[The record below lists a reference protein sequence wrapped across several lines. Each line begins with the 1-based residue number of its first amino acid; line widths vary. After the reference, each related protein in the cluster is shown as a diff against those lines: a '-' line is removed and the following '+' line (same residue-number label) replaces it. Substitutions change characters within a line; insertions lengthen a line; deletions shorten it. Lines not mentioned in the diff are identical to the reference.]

1 MAGERQDGRWVI
13 HPSLWFDAVCLI
25 PLLAGLPFYT
35 SRHEQDARWWQ
46 ERFSSIA
53 GQQARGGVSVL
64 RHEIADRAVRP
75 LPAFLA
81 LWTSPAAASSDRA
94 AECLDGLIAAVADPE
109 LLVSAMR
116 ETSPRWNEADDRLFR
131 SVRPALLAV
140 LEGLRAAGLADWW
153 TEHAEDDLS
162 WRCDELRESFAAYD
176 LVPLVE
182 HHTGVSFD
190 ARAVELCVL
199 RWAAPHGIRVTGTRF
214 LTDIRY
220 DANRVLNIA
229 VHELLHPPWPKDHPV
244 KGRLDALAADPFLA
258 ARFAGRDPAAGY
270 NTWASN
276 AEEDAAQALDQ
287 FFNTQLGRNT
297 RGDPVTRWTTADG
310 GMHVLALLLYDTVRR
325 DSSWLFRL
333 DDLGAGHCRLI
344 ERARTAIIADNDTV
358 TGKLISTP
366 PGAAALSLGDFVM
379 AHRHM
384 QGIRRR
390 AEAQWRAIARSGA
403 GPPPL

>member
-1 MAGERQDGRWVI
+1 VAGERQDGGWVVR
-13 HPSLWFDAVCLI
+13 PSLWFDAVCLI

-46 ERFSSIA
+46 ERFSSVA
-53 GQQARGGVSVL
+53 GQQARDGVSVL
-64 RHEIADRAVRP
+64 RHQVADRAVKP

-81 LWTSPAAASSDRA
+81 LWTSPAAASAAGA
-94 AECLDGLIAAVADPE
+94 AECLNGLIAAVADPE

-116 ETSPRWNEADDRLFR
+116 ETSPHWNEADGRLFR

-140 LEGLRAAGLADWW
+140 LEGLRAAGLAGWW

-162 WRCDELRESFAAYD
+162 RRCDELRESFAAYD

-182 HHTGVSFD
+182 HHTGVVFD
-190 ARAVELCVL
+190 ARAVELYVL

-220 DANRVLNIA
+220 DADRVLNIA

-244 KGRLDALAADPFLA
+244 TGRLDALAADPFLA

-270 NTWASN
+270 NTWASY

-287 FFNTQLGRNT
+287 FLNTQLGRNT
-297 RGDPVTRWTTADG
+297 RGDPVTRWTTADD
-310 GMHVLALLLYDTVRR
+310 GMHVLALLLYDTLRR
-325 DSSWLFRL
+325 GGFDPAVGSYADFL
-333 DDLGAGHCRLI
+333 
-344 ERARTAIIADNDTV
+344 AR
-358 TGKLISTP
+358 
-366 PGAAALSLGDFVM
+366 ALSDGTTWPHDLK
-379 AHRHM
+379 
-384 QGIRRR
+384 
-390 AEAQWRAIARSGA
+390 ARYLELTATGYS
-403 GPPPL
+403 

>member
-1 MAGERQDGRWVI
+1 MADEREEARWVV

-35 SRHEQDARWWQ
+35 SRHEHDARWWQ
-46 ERFSSIA
+46 ERFASTA
-53 GQQARGGVSVL
+53 GQQARDGVSVL
-64 RHEIADRAVRP
+64 REEVADLAVKP

-81 LWTSPAAASSDRA
+81 LWTSPAAGPSGEA
-94 AECLDGLIAAVADPE
+94 AEGLDGLIAAVAEPE

-116 ETSPRWNEADDRLFR
+116 DTSARWNEADDRLFR

-140 LEGLRAAGLADWW
+140 LEGLRAAGLASWW
-153 TEHAEDDLS
+153 AEHAADDLS
-162 WRCDELRESFAAYD
+162 RRCEELRQSFAGYD

-182 HHTGVSFD
+182 QHTGVSFD
-190 ARAVELCVL
+190 IRAVELCVL

-220 DANRVLNIA
+220 DADRVLNIA

-270 NTWASN
+270 NTWASY

-287 FFNTQLGRNT
+287 FLNTQLGRNT
-297 RGDPVTRWTTADG
+297 RGDPATRWTTADD
-310 GMHVLALLLYDTVRR
+310 GMHVLALLLYDTLRR
-325 DSSWLFRL
+325 GGYDPA
-333 DDLGAGHCRLI
+333 AGRY
-344 ERARTAIIADNDTV
+344 ADFLAD
-358 TGKLISTP
+358 
-366 PGAAALSLGDFVM
+366 ALSDPDTWPRDLEARYLELSATPGLALCVPGRP
-379 AHRHM
+379 RHEPKARP
-384 QGIRRR
+384 I
-390 AEAQWRAIARSGA
+390 AQCHPA
-403 GPPPL
+403 

>member
-1 MAGERQDGRWVI
+1 MAGERQESRWVI
-13 HPSLWFDAVCLI
+13 RPSLWFDAVCLI

-46 ERFSSIA
+46 ERFVSVA
-53 GQQARGGVSVL
+53 GQEARDGVSVL
-64 RHEIADRAVRP
+64 RDEVAHRAARP

-81 LWTSPAAASSDRA
+81 LWTSAAAGPPGGA
-94 AECLDGLIAAVADPE
+94 AECLDGLVAAVADPE
-109 LLVSAMR
+109 LLVAAMR

-140 LEGLRAAGLADWW
+140 LEGLRAAGLAAWW
-153 TEHAEDDLS
+153 AGHAADDLS
-162 WRCDELRESFAAYD
+162 RRCEELSESFAGYD

-182 HHTGVSFD
+182 QHTGVCFD

-220 DANRVLNIA
+220 DADRVLNIA
-229 VHELLHPPWPKDHPV
+229 VHELLHPPWPKGHPV

-270 NTWASN
+270 NTWASY

-287 FFNTQLGRNT
+287 FLNTQLGRNT
-297 RGDPVTRWTTADG
+297 RGDPASRWTAADG

-325 DSSWLFRL
+325 GGFDPA
-333 DDLGAGHCRLI
+333 AGSYADFL
-344 ERARTAIIADNDTV
+344 AR
-358 TGKLISTP
+358 
-366 PGAAALSLGDFVM
+366 ALSDASTWPRDLE
-379 AHRHM
+379 ARYLELTATRH
-384 QGIRRR
+384 
-390 AEAQWRAIARSGA
+390 S
-403 GPPPL
+403 